1 MVSLNRPQE
10 EEGVS
15 AEQGGLLAAMRR
27 DKIYEQVTI
36 SSTLNFGRKK
46 SFFLIKRLP
55 PFQMLFVSYDTLRRR
70 TTQIGSILLVSEGV
84 VRHEKSFVMSVM
96 FCRLQIPREIF
107 RDLRRPQ
114 HFRRLGSDDSDVAS
128 SASKAIMLKDLVK
141 WPFYL
146 T

>member
-46 SFFLIKRLP
+46 SFF
-55 PFQMLFVSYDTLRRR
+55 
-70 TTQIGSILLVSEGV
+70 
-84 VRHEKSFVMSVM
+84 
-96 FCRLQIPREIF
+96 
-107 RDLRRPQ
+107 
-114 HFRRLGSDDSDVAS
+114 
-128 SASKAIMLKDLVK
+128 
-141 WPFYL
+141 
-146 T
+146 